1 MILTP
6 TITKR
11 KARLLV
17 QKGDEYVSL
26 AIQNIVCIYRF
37 DTLVFVIDDSGKKF
51 ICDRTLTMLES
62 ELDKSIFFRANRQ
75 YLINIDFVRGFKV
88 FEKVKLEVF
97 LRIPHV
103 EHQIIVSQKTAP
115 LFKKWVSEEY

>member
-1 MILTP
+1 MILTS

-17 QKGDEYVSL
+17 KKGDEYVSL
-26 AIQNIVCIYRF
+26 AVQDIAYFYRF
-37 DTLVFVIDDSGKKF
+37 DTVIFVVDAAGKKF
-51 ICDRTLTMLES
+51 ICDRNLSSLEL
-62 ELDKSIFFRANRQ
+62 ELDETMFFRANRQ
-75 YLINIDFVRGFKV
+75 YLININFVRGFKV

-97 LRIPHV
+97 LRIPHPD
-103 EHQIIVSQKTAP
+103 HQIIISQKTAP